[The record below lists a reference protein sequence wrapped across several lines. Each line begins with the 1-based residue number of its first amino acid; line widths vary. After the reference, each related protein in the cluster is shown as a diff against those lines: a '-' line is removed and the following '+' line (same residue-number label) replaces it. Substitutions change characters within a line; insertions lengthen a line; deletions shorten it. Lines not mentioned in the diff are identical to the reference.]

1 MAYQRG
7 FDRIA
12 IFRFFEDR
20 FQTPGGTIDE

>member
-12 IFRFFEDR
+12 ILGFFQDR
-20 FQTPGGTIDE
+20 FQTPGGTVDE